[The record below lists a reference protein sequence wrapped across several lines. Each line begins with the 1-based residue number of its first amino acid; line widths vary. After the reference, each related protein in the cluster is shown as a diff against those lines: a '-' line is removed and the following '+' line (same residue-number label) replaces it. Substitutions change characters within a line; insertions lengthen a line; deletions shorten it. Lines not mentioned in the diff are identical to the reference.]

1 MPFAFRTLP
10 GDGKLQNPCGWLLSQ
25 FSRNRLNHEF
35 LDINVV
41 VSVLTTVMM
50 FIIGTGIEY
59 LPGVPFSSGCARTA
73 AYL

>member
-1 MPFAFRTLP
+1 MPFAFRTFA

-25 FSRNRLNHEF
+25 FSRQRLNHEF

-41 VSVLTTVMM
+41 VSVLTTVDM

-59 LPGVPFSSGCARTA
+59 LPGVPFSSAIARTA